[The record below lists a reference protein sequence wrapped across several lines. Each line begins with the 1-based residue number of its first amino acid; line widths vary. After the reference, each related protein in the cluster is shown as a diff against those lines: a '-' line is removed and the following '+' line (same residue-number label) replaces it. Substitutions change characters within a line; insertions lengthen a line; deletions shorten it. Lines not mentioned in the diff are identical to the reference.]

1 MLPDMIEHFKD
12 NRSLLAK
19 IYGCYTIKTNVFEP
33 VDILVMQN
41 TAKVESKENE
51 KMTFD
56 LKGSLKNRK
65 VGFEEKWW
73 TDGKKKDCKTCMKD
87 LNFIEINKDL
97 NQSLIDFPE

>member
-1 MLPDMIEHFKD
+1 MRGTEKQVLFGMLPDLIQHLRE

-19 IYGCYTIKTNVFEP
+19 IYGVYTIKTNVFDS

-41 TAKVESKENE
+41 TAKVQSKDNQ

-65 VGFEEKWW
+65 VGFEDKWW
-73 TDGKKKDCKTCMKD
+73 VDGKKQGCK
-87 LNFIEINKDL
+87 
-97 NQSLIDFPE
+97 